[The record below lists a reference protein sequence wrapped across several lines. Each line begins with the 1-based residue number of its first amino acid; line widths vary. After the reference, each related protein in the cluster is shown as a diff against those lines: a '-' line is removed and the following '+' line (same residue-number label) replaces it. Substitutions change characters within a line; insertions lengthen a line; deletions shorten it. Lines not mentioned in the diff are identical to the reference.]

1 MAKKTVL
8 VSGVFDLFHRGHLE
22 LIRKARALGD
32 ELVVVVNSDELTAR
46 YKRAPIYSEDD
57 RLAIVRSLRE
67 VDHAYIVH
75 TSDTRQ
81 AIEDNGVNIV
91 VHGDDW
97 EHESYMKQICVDEE
111 YLRRNQ
117 CELRYVPYYP
127 HTSTSRI
134 ISRIREEGAEC
145 ASPMKISASC
155 S

>member
-1 MAKKTVL
+1 
-8 VSGVFDLFHRGHLE
+8 
-22 LIRKARALGD
+22 
-32 ELVVVVNSDELTAR
+32 
-46 YKRAPIYSEDD
+46 
-57 RLAIVRSLRE
+57 VRSLRE